1 MTQPSTAPATGPL
14 AGMRVL
20 EVGSIGP
27 GPFCAMVLADL
38 GAEVLRLDR
47 RSGGGLVG
55 PSADYATELLNRG
68 RRSVALDLKHPDGAA
83 TLLRLIERADALV
96 EGFRPGVMERL
107 GVGPSECLERNPRLV
122 YGRMT
127 GYGQD
132 GPMAQAVGHDL
143 NYIALSGVL
152 GMIGRS
158 GQPPTPPL
166 SLVGDFGGGGLVLAL
181 GILAALLERERSGTG
196 QVVDAAMV
204 EGSALLATAF
214 FGYAQTGA
222 WSPRRG
228 ANVVD
233 SGAPFYDAYETADGR
248 WLAVAAM
255 EPRFYANLL
264 QLLGIAGDEL
274 PDQHDQESWPQMK
287 ERFAAAIRSRTRDE
301 WCADAEGVEA
311 CVAPV
316 LSVEEL
322 AEHPHLRQR
331 GAFVERDGLLQPAPA
346 PRFSRTPAALSRRPP
361 LPGEHTEQALAD
373 WGLDDEQIATL
384 AAAGAIGAEDRE
396 RPAPA
401 PGERS
406 VPGPGE
412 QSAPGS
418 GGPHAGSPAAHEA
431 QEATR

>member
-1 MTQPSTAPATGPL
+1 MAAASSPGPL
-14 AGMRVL
+14 AGIRVI

-38 GAEVLRLDR
+38 GADVLRIDR

-55 PSADYATELLNRG
+55 PSADHATELLNRG
-68 RRSVALDLKHPDGAA
+68 RRSAAIDLKHPDGPG
-83 TLLRLIERADALV
+83 TLLRLVDGADALI

-107 GVGPSECLERNPRLV
+107 GVGPRECLSRNPRLV

-132 GPMAQAVGHDL
+132 GPMAQTVGHDL

-152 GMIGRS
+152 GMIGRA

-166 SLVGDFGGGGLVLAL
+166 SLAGDFGGGGLMLAL
-181 GILAALLERERSGTG
+181 GILAALVERGRSGAG

-204 EGSALLATAF
+204 DGSALLATAF

-222 WSPRRG
+222 WSAARG
-228 ANVVD
+228 TNIVD

-248 WLAVAAM
+248 WLSVAAM
-255 EPRFYANLL
+255 EPRFYES
-264 QLLGIAGDEL
+264 LLGLLGLAGEDL
-274 PDQHDQESWPQMK
+274 PDQNDQASWPQMK
-287 ERFAAAIRSRTRDE
+287 ERFAAVIRTRTREE
-301 WCADAEGVEA
+301 WCEAAEGVEA

-322 AEHPHLRQR
+322 ARHPHLRAR
-331 GAFVERDGLLQPAPA
+331 GTFVERDGLLQPAPV
-346 PRFSRTPAALSRRPP
+346 PRFERTPASLSRRPP

-373 WGLDDEQIATL
+373 WGLEEAQIAAL
-384 AAAGAIGAEDRE
+384 AAAGAIGASPRD
-396 RPAPA
+396 AA
-401 PGERS
+401 PGR
-406 VPGPGE
+406 
-412 QSAPGS
+412 A
-418 GGPHAGSPAAHEA
+418 
-431 QEATR
+431 R